1 MNLRRGRE
9 IRDNAQLKESF
20 FRLGHAT
27 FGLDYAD
34 WNRFG
39 YWDNTYE
46 PYGIEVDGELVAN
59 ISISKSTLVVDG
71 VTYKAAQIGGV
82 MTAPNYRGQGLS
94 RRLMEEVLRDTEN
107 VDLVYLFANSTVLEY
122 YPKFGFEKRMQS
134 TFTLNTSE
142 LQFVPQEVKK
152 LNLQD
157 AASRKLLFD
166 FAMHRV
172 PVSTKLSMLQ
182 HESIVMFHA
191 LNVYDHCT
199 YVIPSLNVIIM
210 AEQKDDTLHV
220 YDVISKHYVKL
231 EKVLA
236 ALPVSA
242 PKIELYFT
250 PNDSELSYEK
260 KALVED
266 GAMFVKEQHNF
277 RYPENK
283 RFPIT
288 SYA

>member
-1 MNLRRGRE
+1 MNLRKGSE

-20 FRLGHAT
+20 FRLGQQT
-27 FGLDYAD
+27 FGLDYLD
-34 WNRFG
+34 WSRFG
-39 YWDNTYE
+39 YWDDTYV
-46 PYGIEVDGELVAN
+46 PYGIEVDGEIVAN
-59 ISISKSTLVVDG
+59 VSISKSTLVVDG
-71 VTYKAAQIGGV
+71 VTYKVAQIGGV
-82 MTAPNYRGQGLS
+82 MTNPNYRGQGLS
-94 RRLMEEVLRDTEN
+94 RRLMEEVMRDTGDM
-107 VDLVYLFANSTVLEY
+107 DLIYLFANHTVLDY
-122 YPKFGFEKRMQS
+122 YPKFGFEKRAQS
-134 TFTLNTSE
+134 TYTLNSSE

-172 PVSTKLSMLQ
+172 PVSTTLSMLQ

-191 LNVYDHCT
+191 LNVYAHCT
-199 YVIPSLNVIIM
+199 YVIPSLNVIVM
-210 AEQKDDTLHV
+210 AEQEDETFKV
-220 YDVISKHYVKL
+220 YDVISKHYVAL

-236 ALPVSA
+236 ALPINV

-250 PNDSELSYEK
+250 PNDSELFYDK
-260 KALVED
+260 KALIED

-288 SYA
+288 SYT